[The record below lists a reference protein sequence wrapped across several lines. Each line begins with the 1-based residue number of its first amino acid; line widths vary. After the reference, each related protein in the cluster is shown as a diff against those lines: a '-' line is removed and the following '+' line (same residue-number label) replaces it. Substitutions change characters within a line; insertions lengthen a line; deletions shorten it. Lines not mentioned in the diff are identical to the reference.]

1 VAIWKGG
8 AMMENITL
16 CFIGLVLGN
25 FIYHGFM
32 GDINRAFDK
41 NLSLTVFWCF
51 VVFYYL
57 KDKGDE

>member
-1 VAIWKGG
+1 
-8 AMMENITL
+8 MRENITF

-57 KDKGDE
+57 KDKDDE